1 MPGNTAPQLYETH
14 GIVPPFHSGG
24 IGVTA
29 AEQCGPPL
37 PSASTVFGYPGS
49 SLGKVLGILML
60 AHFRPEEAQP
70 NRTSALP
77 TVSLE
82 ALEQIRKG
90 HKLATKFLDPYKKN
104 GNPGVAPDSPISRC
118 SSAFIAEKAV
128 LTLLAGL
135 PSDQVVATML
145 IHSASVFVHPERYR
159 GLDPISESERQAR
172 SCHFKSVV
180 SQKFSPKVADL
191 AMVEDIT
198 TLPPQILKAQMIS
211 RLAGLSVRSQQL
223 FTEEIPPYV
232 IEQAR
237 ALPTG
242 DDCLSILLSNELS
255 LYDGLGSLSAAVE
268 RPDVKDAVKMVN
280 ALRAISVIYKD
291 ESRAWGPNEKIPL
304 TAHQCEV
311 GLILLC
317 AGASVDEVCAGFL
330 HDLYE
335 GYSKFSR
342 QDTEFFINA
351 RFGKKVNDLVLAVTE
366 ELKSD
371 EGEAAYAS
379 SFEQTHGR
387 LPSKTE
393 IWLKRKSLVM
403 EQILSI
409 QDPTERLQ
417 AAQLMAAAKIST
429 FAAGAKWLY
438 ANKGDITG
446 WSKAGLAEN
455 VVLGKEYL
463 RFFKE
468 LGVNKHLTAMFQ
480 LELHRLELYE
490 NSEDPTKVPRY
501 SVEQLLVDY
510 PDILA

>member
-1 MPGNTAPQLYETH
+1 MPGHTAPQLSETH
-14 GIVPPFHSGG
+14 GVVPPFLSGG
-24 IGVTA
+24 VEA
-29 AEQCGPPL
+29 ATVEHFGPPS
-37 PSASTVFGYPGS
+37 PAQSKVFGFPVS
-49 SLGKVLGILML
+49 ALGNVLKILML
-60 AHFRPEEAQP
+60 THFNSEEPQP
-70 NRTSALP
+70 TRTSALA
-77 TVSLE
+77 TVTLQE
-82 ALEQIRKG
+82 LEQIRKG
-90 HKLATKFLDPYKKN
+90 HKLATKFLDPYRQN

-145 IHSASVFVHPERYR
+145 IHSASVFVHPERYH
-159 GLDPISESERQAR
+159 GLAPINEKEREAR
-172 SCHFKSVV
+172 SCHFRTVV
-180 SQKFSPKVADL
+180 SQKFSSGVADL
-191 AMVEDIT
+191 AMIEDIA

-211 RLAGLSVRSQQL
+211 RLAGLSIRSQQL
-223 FTEEIPPYV
+223 FTEEIPPHV

-237 ALPTG
+237 SLPCG
-242 DDCLSILLSNELS
+242 NDCLSIMLSNELS

-268 RPDVKDAVKMVN
+268 RPDVKDAVKLVN

-317 AGASVDEVCAGFL
+317 AGASVDEICAGFL

-335 GYSKFSR
+335 GYSKFSKA
-342 QDTEFFINA
+342 DTEYFIKA
-351 RFGKKVNDLVLAVTE
+351 RFGNRVNDLVLAVTE

-371 EGEAAYAS
+371 EGELAYAS
-379 SFEQTHGR
+379 AFEATHGR
-387 LPSKTE
+387 APSKSE

-403 EQILSI
+403 EQILNI
-409 QDPTERLQ
+409 KDPTERLQ
-417 AAQLMAAAKIST
+417 AAQVMAAAKIST

-455 VVLGKEYL
+455 VLLGKDYL

-490 NSEDPTKVPRY
+490 NSQDRTQVPRY
-501 SVEQLLVDY
+501 SVDQLLAEH
-510 PDILA
+510 PNILS